1 MTFTTRSAT
10 SLLVRAI
17 SQLGKASATTEC
29 AIRCPRGVASAVG
42 GPHLGNVQMFN
53 VGTSPLWA
61 ASSANGSGTLVE
73 QMQAKIRDGLGGADE
88 VEVIDVSGDTRHVAI
103 RVVSKAFEGKSSIN
117 RQRLVY
123 KCIWEE
129 MQSEQVHAVQGIE
142 TKTPDEVAN

>member
-1 MTFTTRSAT
+1 
-10 SLLVRAI
+10 
-17 SQLGKASATTEC
+17 
-29 AIRCPRGVASAVG
+29 
-42 GPHLGNVQMFN
+42 MFN